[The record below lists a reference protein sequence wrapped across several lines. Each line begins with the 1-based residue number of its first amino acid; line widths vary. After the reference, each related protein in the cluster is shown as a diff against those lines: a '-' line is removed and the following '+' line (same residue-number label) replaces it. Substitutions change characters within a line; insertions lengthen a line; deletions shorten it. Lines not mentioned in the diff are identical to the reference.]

1 MFRPENPEGNLFD
14 LNPELLHLL
23 PTFLFPIRQCEV
35 PHDAQCI
42 RMLGPKGFETS
53 HLHLYLQDLCLLPTP
68 LMAVRRDLKP
78 KELENKCCKNMT
90 VNIKSSTQL
99 EGQLEEAMLQVNHA
113 ARINKSIESKLD
125 AAAEGLSNLVA
136 FINSAIT
143 YTCLM
148 ETCVKVM
155 LMFTALK
162 LLFYYSKRIINDTQQ
177 NVRCA

>member
-1 MFRPENPEGNLFD
+1 
-14 LNPELLHLL
+14 
-23 PTFLFPIRQCEV
+23 
-35 PHDAQCI
+35 
-42 RMLGPKGFETS
+42 
-53 HLHLYLQDLCLLPTP
+53 
-68 LMAVRRDLKP
+68 
-78 KELENKCCKNMT
+78 MT
-90 VNIKSSTQL
+90 VNIKLSTQL

-155 LMFTALK
+155 LH
-162 LLFYYSKRIINDTQQ
+162 
-177 NVRCA
+177 